1 MIIRTKD
8 ITVTGCNDCLF
19 KKSGQSMPNY
29 CSHPESP
36 NGYDSCINRDQ
47 SSRNLITPD
56 WCVGKAKKIDSV
68 LDDGFTVGTSM
79 TFNSMDE
86 LNSTVNKGLN
96 DE

>member
-19 KKSGQSMPNY
+19 KKSGQSMPDY

-36 NGYDSCINRDQ
+36 NGYDSCINRDS

-56 WCVGKAKKIDSV
+56 WCVGKVGGKFDSV
-68 LDDGFTVGTSM
+68 WEGD
-79 TFNSMDE
+79 FNEWISY
-86 LNSTVNKGLN
+86 
-96 DE
+96 